1 MKSFARLYTTLDAT
15 TSTRDKLD
23 ALTAYFRTTPA
34 ADAAWAAYFLSGGK
48 PRQSV
53 PTRALRAIAQARA
66 GLPEWLFDESYQAVG
81 DLAET
86 IAHVLP
92 PPSSSTDLGLAVW
105 IETRL
110 LPLRGAAPEV
120 LEDRLNSHWDELDW
134 SGRFL
139 LTKLIGGG
147 FRVGVSRQLVVRA
160 LAEVAGIDHKRIAHR
175 MVGWTDARRTPSA
188 DRFAKLIAADGAGA
202 EIASVDTGGADIA
215 EGELAAAEQD
225 DIGLPYPFFL
235 AHPLQQSPEVL
246 GDPHAWQAEWK
257 WDGIRAQ
264 MIKRGGEIF
273 IWSRGEDLATE
284 KFPELHP
291 FLNGLPDGTVID
303 GEILSF
309 QDGLP
314 MPFNVLQTRIGRK
327 NLSKKIL
334 EESPV
339 AVIAYDCLEYKGED
353 IRTKTQSER
362 RAILEG
368 LQADTP
374 YPETFRISA
383 LINFDSW
390 EELAEI
396 RGQSRAMIA
405 EGIMLKRKSATYQV
419 GRRRGDWWK
428 WKIDPLSVDAVMIYA
443 QKGHG
448 RRADLYTDYTFAVW
462 DGDKLVPFAKAYS
475 GLTDVEINKVDYF
488 IKRNTLEKFGPVRT
502 VKPELVFEIGFEGIN
517 KSTRHKSGIALRF
530 PRILR
535 WRHDKPKEEA
545 DTLDSLR
552 ALLGE

>member
-1 MKSFARLYTTLDAT
+1 MKAFAQL
-15 TSTRDKLD
+15 
-23 ALTAYFRTTPA
+23 
-34 ADAAWAAYFLSGGK
+34 FLSLDETNK
-48 PRQSV
+48 TNEKVRVLKEYFNNV
-53 PTRALRAIAQARA
+53 PDTDKMNMLALFTGRRPKRPINSTLIRTWSIDASNIPA
-66 GLPEWLFDESYQAVG
+66 WLFEESYHVVG

-86 IAHVLP
+86 MALLMPEAATGSSKTLTEWIGELKNIAGK
-92 PPSSSTDLGLAVW
+92 TEQEKKAW
-105 IETRL
+105 
-110 LPLRGAAPEV
+110 
-120 LEDRLNSHWDELDW
+120 
-134 SGRFL
+134 L
-139 LTKLIGGG
+139 LTSWAMLDSQERFVFNKLLTGS
-147 FRVGVSRQLVVRA
+147 FRVGVSQNLVIKA
-160 LAEVAGIDHKRIAHR
+160 LSDISKLDAATLTHRI
-175 MVGWTDARRTPSA
+175 MGNWMPENYT
-188 DRFAKLIAADGAGA
+188 FQELI
-202 EIASVDTGGADIA
+202 
-215 EGELAAAEQD
+215 AEQD
-225 DIGLPYPFFL
+225 AAANISRPYPFFL
-235 AHPLQQSPEVL
+235 AYPIQETSEKQKSADDLKIAL
-246 GDPHAWQAEWK
+246 GDVSGWQAEWK

-273 IWSRGEDLATE
+273 IWSRGEDLATD

-291 FLNGLPDGTVID
+291 FLNALPDGTVLD

-309 QDGLP
+309 QNGLP
-314 MPFNVLQTRIGRK
+314 LSFNVLQTRIGRK

-339 AVIAYDCLEYKGED
+339 AVIAYDCLEYNGED
-353 IRTKTQSER
+353 IRHKTQAER
-362 RAILEG
+362 RLILEG
-368 LQADTP
+368 LQSATHFK
-374 YPETFRISA
+374 EIFNISA
-383 LINFDSW
+383 LIEFRSW
-390 EELAEI
+390 EQLGFI
-396 RGQSRAMIA
+396 REQSRAMLA
-405 EGIMLKRKSATYQV
+405 EGIMLKRKSAHYQV

-475 GLTDVEINKVDYF
+475 GLTDAEINKVDYF

-517 KSTRHKSGIALRF
+517 KSSRHKSGIALRF

-545 DTLDSLR
+545 DTIESLR

>member
-1 MKSFARLYTTLDAT
+1 MKAFAQL
-15 TSTRDKLD
+15 
-23 ALTAYFRTTPA
+23 
-34 ADAAWAAYFLSGGK
+34 FLSLDETNKTNEKVKVLKDYFNCVPDTDKMNMLALFTGRK
-48 PRQSV
+48 PKRIINATNVRHWAVEASNI
-53 PTRALRAIAQARA
+53 P
-66 GLPEWLFDESYQAVG
+66 PWLFEESYHVVG

-86 IAHVLP
+86 MALLMPESSQSSNKTLTEWIAELN
-92 PPSSSTDLGLAVW
+92 TLGAKTEEERKTW
-105 IETRL
+105 L
-110 LPLRGAAPEV
+110 LDSWAM
-120 LEDRLNSHWDELDW
+120 LD
-134 SGRFL
+134 SQERFVFNKL
-139 LTKLIGGG
+139 LTGS
-147 FRVGVSRQLVVRA
+147 FRVGVSQNLVVKA
-160 LAEVAGIDHKRIAHR
+160 LADITKLDAATITHRI
-175 MVGWTDARRTPSA
+175 MGNWMPETYTYEQ
-188 DRFAKLIAADGAGA
+188 LIQESGAAD
-202 EIASVDTGGADIA
+202 DISR
-215 EGELAAAEQD
+215 
-225 DIGLPYPFFL
+225 PYPFFL
-235 AHPLQQSPEVL
+235 AYPIQETSEKRKSAEEIKSAL
-246 GDPHAWQAEWK
+246 GDASEWQAEWK

-264 MIKRGGEIF
+264 MIKREGKIF
-273 IWSRGEDLATE
+273 IWSRGEDLSTD

-291 FLNGLPDGTVID
+291 FLNALPDGTVID

-309 QDGLP
+309 QNGLP

-353 IRTKTQSER
+353 IRSKTQSER
-362 RAILEG
+362 RTILES
-368 LQADTP
+368 LQAATP
-374 YPETFRISA
+374 YPEIFRISA
-383 LINFDSW
+383 LIKFANW
-390 EELAEI
+390 TELETI
-396 RGQSRAMIA
+396 REQSRAMIA
-405 EGIMLKRKSATYQV
+405 EGIMLKRKSAAYQV

-475 GLTDVEINKVDYF
+475 GLTDAEINKVDYF

-517 KSTRHKSGIALRF
+517 RSTRHKSGIALRF

-545 DTLDSLR
+545 DTLDNLR
-552 ALLGE
+552 ALLGD

>member
-1 MKSFARLYTTLDAT
+1 MKAFAQL
-15 TSTRDKLD
+15 
-23 ALTAYFRTTPA
+23 
-34 ADAAWAAYFLSGGK
+34 FLSLDETNKTNEKVKVLKEYFNAVPDTDKMHMLALFTGRRPK
-48 PRQSV
+48 RQINSTLV
-53 PTRALRAIAQARA
+53 RNWAIEASNIPA
-66 GLPEWLFDESYQAVG
+66 WLFEESYHVVG

-86 IAHVLP
+86 MALLMPQSNV
-92 PPSSSTDLGLAVW
+92 SSSKTLTEW
-105 IETRL
+105 IAEIN
-110 LPLRGAAPEV
+110 A
-120 LEDRLNSHWDELDW
+120 LNNKTEEQKKEWLMESWAMLD
-134 SGRFL
+134 SQERFVFNKL
-139 LTKLIGGG
+139 LTGS
-147 FRVGVSRQLVVRA
+147 FRVGVSQNLVIKA
-160 LAEVAGIDHKRIAHR
+160 LADISGLEAAVLTHRI
-175 MVGWTDARRTPSA
+175 MGSWLPETYQFSQ
-188 DRFAKLIAADGAGA
+188 LM
-202 EIASVDTGGADIA
+202 E
-215 EGELAAAEQD
+215 EQD
-225 DIGLPYPFFL
+225 PAGNISRPYPFFL
-235 AHPLQQSPEVL
+235 AYPIQETSEKQKTPAEVGIAL
-246 GDPHAWQAEWK
+246 GDAADWQAEWK

-291 FLNGLPDGTVID
+291 FLNALPDGTVID

-309 QDGLP
+309 QNGQPL
-314 MPFNVLQTRIGRK
+314 PFNVLQTRIGRK
-327 NLSKKIL
+327 NLTKKIL

-353 IRTKTQSER
+353 IRYKTQTER
-362 RAILEG
+362 REILEQ
-368 LQADTP
+368 LQAQTQ
-374 YPETFRISA
+374 YPEVFRISA
-383 LINFDSW
+383 LIQFETW
-390 EELAEI
+390 EQLGTI
-396 RGQSRAMIA
+396 REQSRTMIA
-405 EGIMLKRKSATYQV
+405 EGIMLKRKSAAYQV

-475 GLTDVEINKVDYF
+475 GLTDAEINKVDYF
-488 IKRNTLEKFGPVRT
+488 IKRNTIEKFGPVRT

-545 DTLDSLR
+545 DTLESLK

>member
-1 MKSFARLYTTLDAT
+1 MKAFAQL
-15 TSTRDKLD
+15 
-23 ALTAYFRTTPA
+23 
-34 ADAAWAAYFLSGGK
+34 FLSLDETNKTGEKVKVLKEYFTAVPDTDKMHMLALFTGRK
-48 PRQSV
+48 PKRQINSTLV
-53 PTRALRAIAQARA
+53 RNWAIEASNIPA
-66 GLPEWLFDESYQAVG
+66 WLFEESYHVVG

-86 IAHVLP
+86 MALLMP
-92 PPSSSTDLGLAVW
+92 QSNQSSSKTLTEWIAEINALGNKTEEQKKEWL
-105 IETRL
+105 
-110 LPLRGAAPEV
+110 
-120 LEDRLNSHWDELDW
+120 LNSWAMLD
-134 SGRFL
+134 SQERFVFNKL
-139 LTKLIGGG
+139 LTGS
-147 FRVGVSRQLVVRA
+147 FRVGVSQNLVIKA
-160 LAEVAGIDHKRIAHR
+160 LADISGLEAAVLTHRI
-175 MVGWTDARRTPSA
+175 MGSWMPETLQ
-188 DRFAKLIAADGAGA
+188 FAQLMEEQD
-202 EIASVDTGGADIA
+202 
-215 EGELAAAEQD
+215 AAAN
-225 DIGLPYPFFL
+225 ISRPYPFFL
-235 AHPLQQSPEVL
+235 AYPIQETSERQKTPDEVGASL
-246 GDPHAWQAEWK
+246 GQAGDWQAEWK

-291 FLNGLPDGTVID
+291 FLYALPDGTVID

-309 QDGLP
+309 QNGLP

-339 AVIAYDCLEYKGED
+339 AVIAYDCLEYNGED
-353 IRTKTQSER
+353 IRPKTQSER
-362 RAILEG
+362 RVILET
-368 LQADTP
+368 LQAATP
-374 YPETFRISA
+374 FAELFRISD
-383 LINFDSW
+383 LIKFDSW
-390 EELAEI
+390 EQLGAI
-396 RGQSRAMIA
+396 RQQSRAMIA
-405 EGIMLKRKSATYQV
+405 EGVMLKRKSAAYQV

-475 GLTDVEINKVDYF
+475 GLTDAEINKVDYF
-488 IKRNTLEKFGPVRT
+488 IKRNTIEKFGPVRT

-545 DTLDSLR
+545 DTLESLK
-552 ALLGE
+552 ALLDG